1 MIRVILEAECHVN
14 ICLFDFLLLL
24 KESSQVDYQHAS
36 KQITK
41 QIKEQEQFTKE
52 KEA

>member
-1 MIRVILEAECHVN
+1 MIRVTLEAECHVN
-14 ICLFDFLLLL
+14 ISFDFLLLL